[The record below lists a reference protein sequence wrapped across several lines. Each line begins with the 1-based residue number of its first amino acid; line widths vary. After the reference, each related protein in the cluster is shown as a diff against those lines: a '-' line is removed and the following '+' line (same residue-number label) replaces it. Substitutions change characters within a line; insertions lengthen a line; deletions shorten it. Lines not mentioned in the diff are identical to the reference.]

1 MCFYKNPSMKY
12 HTHRLNNGMRIIHAP
27 STSEVAHC
35 GLLINAGSR
44 DEEPGEQGIAH
55 FVEHLIFKGTRKR
68 KAFHILS
75 RMDDVGGEINAYTSK
90 EETCIHTSFLKKDY
104 ERSLELLSDI
114 TFNSVFPGKE
124 MSREKD
130 VIIDEINSYKDNPA
144 ESIYD
149 DFEEL
154 VFEGQPLGRNI
165 LGTPELLNK
174 FDRKDIERFIRGNY
188 LPEQMVITSIG
199 DISFDRLIQ
208 LAEKHFGHI
217 APVSPTRQ
225 RVPFNGYT
233 PASRTLQKN
242 TNQAHCI
249 IGNVAYDFYHP
260 RRIAMTLLENLIAG
274 PGLNSRLNMLLR
286 EKLGYVYHVESS
298 YSPFSDVGLF
308 TLYLGV
314 DKSRLDK
321 TLEQVYREFER
332 LRTQPLGKIQLNKAK
347 RQLFGQLAISSEN
360 PSTRMI
366 ANGKSYLMRDRVDSL
381 QELREK
387 IEAVTAEELMET
399 ARDVL
404 KPEQLTTLTYL

>member
-1 MCFYKNPSMKY
+1 
-12 HTHRLNNGMRIIHAP
+12 MRIIHAP

-165 LGTPELLNK
+165 LGTPELLKK

-217 APVSPTRQ
+217 APVSPTRH

-233 PASRTLQKN
+233 PSSRTLQKN

>member
-1 MCFYKNPSMKY
+1 MEY
-12 HTHRLNNGMRIIHAP
+12 HTHRLSNGMRIIHAP
-27 STSEVAHC
+27 SHSEVAHC

-90 EETCIHTSFLKKDY
+90 EETCVHTSFLKKDY

-149 DFEEL
+149 DYEEL

-174 FDRKDIERFIRGNY
+174 FDRGDIERFIQGNY

-217 APVSPTRQ
+217 APASPTRH

-233 PASRTLQKN
+233 PASRTLRKN

-249 IGNVAYDFYHP
+249 IGNVAHDFYHP

-321 TLEQVYREFER
+321 TLEQVYREFDR
-332 LRTQPLGKIQLNKAK
+332 LRNQPLGKIQLNKAK

-360 PSTRMI
+360 PATRMI
-366 ANGKSYLMRDRVDSL
+366 ANGKSYLMRNRVDSL
-381 QELREK
+381 QDIREK

-404 KPEQLTTLTYL
+404 KPDQLTTLTYL